1 METRVKYAKAANGTV
16 LGRVLPGSD
25 VIKGIEK
32 ICAECGI
39 LNGWVDRIGSLR
51 ETKYFILTKQP
62 ETKAGAGYGDANAV
76 AGPVELIAAQG
87 LLVNGSVHLH
97 GIMCDDEGRTF
108 GGHILPEGSPVLV
121 TCEVSIADSP
131 GLKCA
136 RGDDGEGDGMQFF
149 PVGVYDPRDFR

>member
-1 METRVKYAKAANGTV
+1 MDIRVSYAKASNGTV
-16 LGRVLPGSD
+16 LGRVHPGSD

-39 LNGWVDRIGSLR
+39 KNGWVDCIGSLR

-62 ETKAGAGYGDANAV
+62 QTKAGAGYGAPIAV

-97 GIMCDDEGRTF
+97 GIMCDDQGRTF
-108 GGHILPEGSPVLV
+108 GGHIIAEGSPVLV

-131 GLKCA
+131 GLSCA
-136 RGDDGEGDGMQFF
+136 RGDDGEVDGMQFF
-149 PVGVYDPRDFR
+149 PKGL